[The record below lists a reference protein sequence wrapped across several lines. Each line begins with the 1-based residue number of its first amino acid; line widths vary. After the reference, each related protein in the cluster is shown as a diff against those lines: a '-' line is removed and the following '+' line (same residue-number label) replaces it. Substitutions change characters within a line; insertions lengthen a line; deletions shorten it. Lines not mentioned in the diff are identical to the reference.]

1 MHPLAIFALTALSSL
16 LQSGAGSSKTLNPD
30 VSDPEITLAEFT
42 EEGSSKNWIV
52 VNDNVM
58 GGRSTGDFEISEG
71 VLEFAG
77 RTNTRGGGFSSIRT
91 RPSKWDLSRCNALA
105 LRVRGDGRTYTAE
118 LRTDAKL
125 NGQQVAFRAEFK
137 TSREEDW
144 QSVRLPFSAFKA
156 TIRGRDISD
165 SVGPLEPEIVTAF
178 GLMIYDGKDGAF
190 ELAVDWIRAVRVDE
204 ADWPNGVELDRTT
217 LAELLGIPAAYAA
230 EGVRQIENQLPGE
243 QSLPVELSA
252 FNVDG
257 SPAPGLRLLV
267 RWDGG
272 QRMLRTNG
280 SGSLSIQ
287 IPKEELGGW
296 YVECPKGIELRRG
309 GAAPVE
315 VVTQVIGG
323 GDTAATFES
332 VPDDLEQIQVGGLT
346 VRYPSDAE
354 QDAIEAIAELSR
366 IRGFVEAYGEVSLS
380 GAPYGIALIET
391 DASNLSGRGLNIPVP
406 LKRWND
412 EGASGSRMRSVLVHE
427 WVEYALGVVSG
438 LYVRTPA
445 LRFVGDGLA
454 ELYSYQYARRFFPLA
469 AYAQLDSYVVRVE
482 KLINAGVDTY
492 SFEERFAARVAM
504 MGASK
509 STDSR
514 TPRERWGESIGE
526 LDLSSESAGYAAS
539 YWFWRSIEEA
549 AGRDGLVQIQNW
561 LLRTPDAGPSEL
573 LEEVKVRSGLELSLA
588 PELGRVLVDLN
599 RWRDEERQN

>member
-1 MHPLAIFALTALSSL
+1 MHPLTILALTALSSL
-16 LQSGAGSSKTLNPD
+16 IQSGVGSSQALNPD
-30 VSDPEITLAEFT
+30 VSAPDITLAGFS
-42 EEGSSKNWIV
+42 EEDSSKNWIV

-58 GGRSTGDFEISEG
+58 GGRSSGDFEISEG
-71 VLEFAG
+71 VLQFAG

-91 RPSKWDLSRCNALA
+91 KPSKWDLSRCNALA
-105 LRVRGDGRTYTAE
+105 LRVRGDGRTYIAE

-144 QSVRLPFSAFKA
+144 QSVALPFSAFKA
-156 TIRGRDISD
+156 TSRGRDVSD
-165 SVGPLEPEIVTAF
+165 SVGPLEPANVTAL
-178 GLMIYDGKDGAF
+178 GLMIYDGKDGDF
-190 ELAVDWIRAVRVDE
+190 EIAVDWIRAIRVDR
-204 ADWPNGVELDRTT
+204 ADRPNGVELDRTT
-217 LAELLGIPAAYAA
+217 LAQLFGIPAAYAA
-230 EGVRQIENQLPGE
+230 DGVRQIENQLPAG
-243 QSLPVELSA
+243 QSLPVEVSA
-252 FNVDG
+252 VNADG
-257 SPAPGLRLLV
+257 SPAAGLRLLV
-267 RWDGG
+267 SWDGG
-272 QRMLRTNG
+272 QRTLRTDG

-296 YVECPKGIELRRG
+296 CIECPKGIQIRRA
-309 GAAPVE
+309 GAAAVE

-323 GDTAATFES
+323 GDATATFES

-346 VRYPSDAE
+346 VLYPRGAE
-354 QDAIEAIAELSR
+354 QDAIEAMAELSR

-380 GAPYGIALIET
+380 AAPYGIALIET

-427 WVEYALGVVSG
+427 WVEYALGVGSG

-445 LRFVGDGLA
+445 LRFVGDGIA

-469 AYAQLDSYVVRVE
+469 AYAQLDSYVVRVK
-482 KLINAGVDTY
+482 KLIDAGVDTY

-504 MGASK
+504 MGAST

-514 TPRERWGESIGE
+514 TPRERWGGNIGE
-526 LDLSSESAGYAAS
+526 LDLSSESAGYAVS

-549 AGRDGLVQIQNW
+549 AGRDGLVQMQDW
-561 LLRTPDAGPSEL
+561 LLQTPDAGPSEL
-573 LEEVKVRSGLELSLA
+573 LERVKMRSGLELSLA
-588 PELGRVLVDLN
+588 PELGRVLVDLK
-599 RWRDEERQN
+599 RWRVEERQN